1 MLKIY
6 LAAFSIALS
15 AISLAQSPIT
25 LTSANMPV
33 LGDTLRYTNA
43 QVSSAGNYT
52 QTGANFSWNFS
63 TLVYTSQ
70 GVRNFQPS
78 LTTPY
83 AFFFFSPTEYGEKIA
98 DSIGAGPL
106 IIRNYYNYYK
116 KQTTPLNAFI
126 ADGSGVTFSS
136 VPVPAY
142 FSNKDELYVFPLTYG
157 HHDSTTFRFSTPSS
171 TAIPIIYSKT
181 GYRITNT
188 DGWGTITTPYGTDSC
203 LRIVTTQYSKDS
215 IKSSQLPFPLAFNNY
230 QRSYQWMTKISKIPF
245 LEISGTVTGTTT
257 TSSFTPNSVRYRDV
271 YQNPAGI
278 HENTDVSAMQFYPN
292 PGKNELFLNFSR
304 KGNFLVE
311 IADLNGKL
319 IKTGRFDADN
329 NLQTLDISGLS
340 PALYILNVK
349 ENNKS
354 YYYKFIKE

>member
-1 MLKIY
+1 MRKIY
-6 LAAFSIALS
+6 LLAFAIVLS
-15 AISLAQSPIT
+15 AVSLAQLPIT

-52 QTGANFSWNFS
+52 QTGANFTWNFS
-63 TLVYTSQ
+63 TLVYNSQ
-70 GVRNFQPS
+70 GIRNFQPS

-83 AFFFFSPTEYGEKIA
+83 AFFFASPTEYGEKIA
-98 DSIGAGPL
+98 DSLGAGPL

-142 FSNKDELYVFPLTYG
+142 FTNKDELYVFPLTYG

-171 TAIPIIYSKT
+171 SLIPIIYSKT

-203 LRIVTTQYSKDS
+203 LRIVTTQYSKDT

-230 QRSYQWMTKISKIPF
+230 QRSYQWMSKTSKIPL
-245 LEISGTVTGTTT
+245 LEIIGTVTGTTA
-257 TSSFTPNSVRYRDV
+257 TSPFTPNSVRYRDV
-271 YQNPAGI
+271 YQNPAGVR
-278 HENTDVSAMQFYPN
+278 ENTDLSAMEFYPN

-304 KGNFLVE
+304 KGTFLVE
-311 IADLNGKL
+311 VLDLNGKL
-319 IKTGRFDADN
+319 ITAGSFDSGN
-329 NLQTLDISGLS
+329 SFQTLDISALA
-340 PALYILNVK
+340 PALYVIKVK
-349 ENNKS
+349 ENNRS
-354 YYYKFIKE
+354 YFYKFIKE